1 MLWYL
6 VNMKMAKLTLFGGT
20 QGLCFYRQTGGHI
33 QYIILRAVFG
43 RWARLWTCP
52 LYIMFSRNAR
62 NIFPYFDH
70 HSNAE
75 PKCLSLASSL
85 NWQHLRPRV
94 KRTPSFQP
102 LWTWNLGTLTHSDKN
117 TSISY
122 KLNCAEVNSLVSNT
136 FLYTY
141 FRTIFFVQKI
151 EENCVFNLPETL
163 NVVTL
168 SLFIITSLSF
178 HCCFTLDKDRLSNG
192 LPNKVKWNDLS

>member
-1 MLWYL
+1 MVHKVYVFTDKLGDTYSTSSCGLYL
-6 VNMKMAKLTLFGGT
+6 AGGPDFGHACSTLCSAEM
-20 QGLCFYRQTGGHI
+20 QEI
-33 QYIILRAVFG
+33 
-43 RWARLWTCP
+43 
-52 LYIMFSRNAR
+52 FS
-62 NIFPYFDH
+62 PYFDH

-85 NWQHLRPRV
+85 NWRHLRPRV

-117 TSISY
+117 RSISY

-151 EENCVFNLPETL
+151 EENCVFNLPEPL

-192 LPNKVKWNDLS
+192 LPNKVK